1 MNKDL
6 VSYYKDR
13 AKEYEKVYL
22 KPERQSDLAEAE
34 SFLQKKF
41 TGKTVTEIACGTGFW
56 TERIAV
62 SASSVHATDI
72 NKEVIEIAERKQYPK
87 SNVIFATANV
97 FNNEDSETNE
107 SLFAGFIWSHIELNR
122 LDDFV
127 TAINAKV
134 MPGGLVVLMDNN
146 YVEGSNTPIVRTD
159 SSGNTYQVRKLE
171 DGTLHEVLKNFPSI
185 EFLLQTLR
193 NKGTAFEYVSLKYF
207 WLLAY
212 QTVT

>member
-87 SNVIFATANV
+87 SNVTFATANV

>member
-87 SNVIFATANV
+87 SNVTFATANV

-212 QTVT
+212 QKVS